1 MKRTLKTLAL
11 SFIFAGIAL
20 VLLARAPLM
29 ENPLPPFSE
38 KVTRSVETIFMIGRA
53 LGNHPDV
60 FTRVGDSIT
69 VSHHFLYPIGDQNY
83 QLGDHLYLQPVI
95 DAFTHDSN
103 AFAHRPITAGVGWAA
118 WAPLSRTFTPP
129 DRCAPAESPLVCE
142 YRLLRP
148 SIAFIMFG
156 TNDVGYRTLDEYRAD
171 LQSIIDTSIQM
182 GVIPVLSTIPDRPE
196 MPEKIARYNAVVRDL
211 TTAQNLPL
219 WDYAA
224 ALAELPNSG
233 LTYDNLHP
241 SAPPGEDDRSAYFL
255 PETLRYGYTVRN
267 LTALQM
273 LDRIWQIIQNIPERN
288 L

>member
-1 MKRTLKTLAL
+1 MSTTTTTTNAPRLFIQPRRCCCKKNWQQDANVTAATAAISPQIWQPTPRSRDTVAHSRPFIQQRRRRRRRRNLARRFVINNPEPSIASAPTLLDNLDPMKRTLKAFAL

-20 VLLARAPLM
+20 VLLARVPLM

-95 DAFTHDSN
+95 DAFTRDSN

-142 YRLLRP
+142 YR
-148 SIAFIMFG
+148 
-156 TNDVGYRTLDEYRAD
+156 
-171 LQSIIDTSIQM
+171 
-182 GVIPVLSTIPDRPE
+182 
-196 MPEKIARYNAVVRDL
+196 
-211 TTAQNLPL
+211 
-219 WDYAA
+219 
-224 ALAELPNSG
+224 
-233 LTYDNLHP
+233 
-241 SAPPGEDDRSAYFL
+241 
-255 PETLRYGYTVRN
+255 
-267 LTALQM
+267 
-273 LDRIWQIIQNIPERN
+273 
-288 L
+288 